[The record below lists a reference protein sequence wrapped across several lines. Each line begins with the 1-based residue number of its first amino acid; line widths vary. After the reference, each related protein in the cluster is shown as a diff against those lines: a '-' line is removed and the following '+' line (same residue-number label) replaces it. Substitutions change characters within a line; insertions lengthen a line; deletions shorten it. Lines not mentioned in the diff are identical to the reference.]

1 MTTNV
6 LELIVVSV
14 WYSYSGLLTAYQL
27 SIFCF
32 IFVAMS
38 ISVFIVEMRV
48 RKNDMAEMLSRG
60 AKMSAQI
67 EQKKTYLRYVAHE
80 IRTPLNR

>member
-1 MTTNV
+1 MTTTL
-6 LELIVVSV
+6 LELLVGSV
-14 WYSYSGLLTAYQL
+14 WYWYSLRLTAYQL

-32 IFVAMS
+32 ILVAMS
-38 ISVFIVEMRV
+38 IAVFIVEMRV
-48 RKNDMAEMLSRG
+48 RKNDLAEMLSREVRM
-60 AKMSAQI
+60 KVHI